1 MVQVVV
7 LNANG
12 ESRTLKTA
20 AISGAPTGAAVA
32 KAFRKTKPATLVGS
46 YSWNGKKLQVWGWQ
60 EGKAGTENKHEL
72 PPPLDEGLLFGDA
85 LVAIESGMDFTVDDW
100 NVFYDSAFGGFEDID
115 GSDDDDEDEEVE
127 DAEDE
132 SATSAEESEESD
144 AEEEEAEDEE
154 DAEDAEV
161 EEEEEEADDGF
172 DDEDGGG
179 GSKRR
184 APRRRA
190 MAAPEYRRIEM
201 GVRSRIKVPAPLTKR
216 APKWQ
221 TAPELE
227 EEAYD

>member
-85 LVAIESGMDFTVDDW
+85 LVAVESGVDFTAEDW
-100 NVFYDSAFGGFEDID
+100 SVFYDSAFGGFEDID
-115 GSDDDDEDEEVE
+115 DS
-127 DAEDE
+127 
-132 SATSAEESEESD
+132 
-144 AEEEEAEDEE
+144 EDEE
-154 DAEDAEV
+154 DADEGEDDDGDADESDESEESEAEEV
-161 EEEEEEADDGF
+161 EEESDVEEEDVEEEVEDDGL
-172 DDEDGGG
+172 DDDDGGG

-190 MAAPEYRRIEM
+190 LAAPEYRRIEM
-201 GVRSRIKVPAPLTKR
+201 GVRSRIKLPAPPTKR

-227 EEAYD
+227 EEDY